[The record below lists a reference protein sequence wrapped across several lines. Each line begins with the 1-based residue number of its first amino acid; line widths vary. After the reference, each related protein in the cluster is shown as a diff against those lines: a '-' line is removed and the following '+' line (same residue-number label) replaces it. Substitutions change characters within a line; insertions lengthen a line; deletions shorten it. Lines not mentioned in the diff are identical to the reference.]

1 MTDDYGNS
9 VTVEPEQMAVP
20 DKVFD
25 NPAVQERWAVTVQ
38 QIAWGLIAL
47 AIVTMLGVFGLALRG
62 DVPDTIVLLGTTV
75 ATGCISGLVGYIAGR
90 RDSSDNA

>member
-1 MTDDYGNS
+1 MGDDVQQD
-9 VTVEPEQMAVP
+9 VTVASASAP

-25 NPAVQERWAVTVQ
+25 NPVVQEQWALTVKH
-38 QIAWGLIAL
+38 IAYGLIGL
-47 AIVTMLGVFGLALRG
+47 AAFAMAGVFVLAFRG

-90 RDSSDNA
+90 NTSQEAAQ

>member
-1 MTDDYGNS
+1 MGDDVQEGI
-9 VTVEPEQMAVP
+9 AVASASAP

-25 NPAVQERWAVTVQ
+25 NPVVQERWALTVQ
-38 QIAWGLIAL
+38 HIAYGLIGL
-47 AIVTMLGVFGLALRG
+47 AAFAMMGVFVLAFRG

-90 RDSSDNA
+90 NSTEVAA